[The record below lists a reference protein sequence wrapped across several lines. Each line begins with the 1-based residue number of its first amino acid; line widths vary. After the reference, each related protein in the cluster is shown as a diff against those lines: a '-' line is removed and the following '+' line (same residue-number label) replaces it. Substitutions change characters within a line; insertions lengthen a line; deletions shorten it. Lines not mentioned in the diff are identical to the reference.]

1 MLNSNPSRSRGFT
14 KGSRPFFTP
23 RGSKIAPMCLLH
35 ILPSLASQKLNYKY
49 IRVCGIQIIHIS
61 GFFIRITHFFTP
73 RGFRK
78 SPRRFFLPIFRKF
91 WLKIWLQV
99 HYDMPNWNLTRF
111 QGFSWGVPLF
121 SPPGVFTKSP
131 QSIFLVACTRLYKSL
146 CQSVCHTLL
155 SLLFWAIW
163 RLNSRY

>member
-23 RGSKIAPMCLLH
+23 RGSKIAPMYLLH

-73 RGFRK
+73 RDFRK
-78 SPRRFFLPIFRKF
+78 SPRKFFLAIFRKF

-99 HYDMPNWNLTRF
+99 HYEMPNWNQTRF
-111 QGFSWGVPLF
+111 QGFSWGFPLF

-131 QSIFLVACTRLYKSL
+131 RSIFLSFFSRFKLKIWLQVTRKFGYK
-146 CQSVCHTLL
+146 
-155 SLLFWAIW
+155 
-163 RLNSRY
+163 